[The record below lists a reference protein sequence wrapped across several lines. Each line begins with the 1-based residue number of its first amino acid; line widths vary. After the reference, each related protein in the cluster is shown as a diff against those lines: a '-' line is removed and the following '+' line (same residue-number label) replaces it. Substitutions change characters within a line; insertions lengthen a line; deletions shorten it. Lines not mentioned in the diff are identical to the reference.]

1 MEYFFETAVKCK
13 NSKKKNST
21 HLAIVND
28 GKVRYLISN
37 DGTLRNHARKVLA
50 YNVSS
55 YSKKLGMLM
64 RSLTLIPDFVL
75 KLAHLGKTV
84 SVVLPDEI
92 ADTMT
97 EVAENRWLNKKWGYN
112 IIVGSYVEKQK
123 IVIQCFT
130 EDGND
135 TAIYFKVCSDNAK
148 AEIENETNYLRE
160 PIRSKLFE
168 NPKLC
173 YSKLQ
178 KDGAQFNIQVT
189 EEFTGTKVNPELT
202 QEIYQLFQEIAGFR
216 KQETND
222 GELLCFSHG
231 DFTPWNLRKNSD
243 GKYIVFDWEYCR
255 MRFYGFDLIHYLW
268 QIENKL
274 NGKNKDAAIKAAIET
289 AKEYDERLRVCSDEK
304 ITHMYFHELKM
315 QFGEIL

>member
-1 MEYFFETAVKCK
+1 MEYFFETAVKCED
-13 NSKKKNST
+13 SKKKNST
-21 HLAIVND
+21 HLAIVNG

-50 YNVSS
+50 NNVSS

-64 RSLTLIPDFVL
+64 SSLTLIPDFAL
-75 KLAHLGKTV
+75 KLTHLGKTV

-92 ADTMT
+92 ANTVT
-97 EVAENRWLNKKWGYN
+97 EVAENRWPNKKWGYN
-112 IIVGSYVEKQK
+112 MIVGSYVEKQK

-130 EDGND
+130 EDEKD
-135 TAIYFKVCSDNAK
+135 AAIYFKVCSDNAR
-148 AEIENETNYLRE
+148 AEIENETNYLKA
-160 PIRSKLFE
+160 PIQSKLFG

-189 EEFTGTKVNPELT
+189 EEFAGDKVNPEMT
-202 QEIYQLFQEIAGFR
+202 QEIYRLFQEIAGFR
-216 KQETND
+216 KQETSD

-231 DFTPWNLRKNSD
+231 DFTPWNMRKICG
-243 GKYIVFDWEYCR
+243 GKYVMFDWEYCG

-274 NGKNKDAAIKAAIET
+274 NGKNRDVAIKAAIET
-289 AKEYDERLRVCSDEK
+289 AKEYDERLRVYSDEK
-304 ITHMYFHELKM
+304 IAHMYFHELEK
-315 QFGEIL
+315 QFGETL

>member
-1 MEYFFETAVKCK
+1 MKYFFETAVKCE

-21 HLAIVND
+21 HLAIVNG

-37 DGTLRNHARKVLA
+37 DGTLRNHAKKVLA
-50 YNVSS
+50 NNVSS

-64 RSLTLIPDFVL
+64 SSLTLVPNFAL
-75 KLAHLGKTV
+75 NFAHLGKIV

-92 ADTMT
+92 ANTMT
-97 EVAENRWLNKKWGYN
+97 EVTKNRWPNKKWGYN
-112 IIVGSYVEKQK
+112 MIVGSYVEKQK

-130 EDGND
+130 EDEKD
-135 TAIYFKVCSDNAK
+135 AAIYFKVCSDNAR
-148 AEIENETNYLRE
+148 AEIENETNYLRG
-160 PIRSKLFE
+160 PIQSKLFG

-189 EEFTGTKVNPELT
+189 EEFSGDKVEPEMT
-202 QEIYQLFQEIAGFR
+202 QEIYRLFQEIAGFR
-216 KQETND
+216 MQETSN

-231 DFTPWNLRKNSD
+231 DFAPWNMKRQGNKF
-243 GKYIVFDWEYCR
+243 IIFDWEYCG
-255 MRFYGFDLIHYLW
+255 MRFYGFDLIHFLW

-274 NGKNKDAAIKAAIET
+274 NGKDEEKAIKCAINI
-289 AKEYDERLRVCSDEK
+289 AKKYDKKLQLVPDESLK
-304 ITHMYFHELKM
+304 KMYFVTLRK
-315 QFGEIL
+315 QFGDVM